1 MSAGIRRI
9 FVWQWCFGLL
19 GSLLA
24 GCSTADNEMAA
35 GNLTSVNHVD
45 GTAINWLSVNGYR
58 TAGGGGRA
66 CCIGLPF
73 KWRPGLVANI
83 EWEVDPDPY
92 AYSKWP
98 PLGTDGYRAAQVKHK
113 ANYQHYKTTVEI
125 PEYQEKVCGLNVHFL
140 PCQEVKVTTSCRM
153 VGEPQ
158 YPIKEPLH
166 MKEPAVCTK

>member
-1 MSAGIRRI
+1 MKRHISKLIAAHWLFGILC
-9 FVWQWCFGLL
+9 VA
-19 GSLLA
+19 LA

-66 CCIGLPF
+66 CCIVMPV
-73 KWRPGLVANI
+73 KWRPGLIANI

-125 PEYQEKVCGLNVHFL
+125 PEYQEKVCGLTVHFL
-140 PCQEVKVTTSCRM
+140 TCQQVKVTTSCWM
-153 VGEPQ
+153 GNAPE
-158 YPIKEPLH
+158 YPIKDSRH